1 RRPPASPAPARGAAR
16 PGSAAALVTHPPL
29 RAAAALGRGLGRFAA
44 VVAPCNPKGYK
55 MSPDRE
61 TCEQLYRREPGRFI
75 AAEVSAGDAVAPG
88 PALAHVRALGLA
100 GAVLDPRFVERAF
113 RAGT

>member
-1 RRPPASPAPARGAAR
+1 M
-16 PGSAAALVTHPPL
+16 
-29 RAAAALGRGLGRFAA
+29 F
-44 VVAPCNPKGYK
+44 
-55 MSPDRE
+55 PDRE
-61 TCEQLYRREPGRFI
+61 ACEQLYRREPGRFI